1 MSDRAARR
9 FWRLMMPC
17 AAGLL
22 FGGGCTETIR
32 TALFQSAFEFIT
44 GQVNPSVLNLIP
56 VDDII
61 GGLLGPGLR
70 L

>member
-1 MSDRAARR
+1 MSDRATRR
-9 FWRLMMPC
+9 FWRLLMPC
-17 AAGLL
+17 AAGVLC
-22 FGGGCTETIR
+22 GGGCTETVR

-44 GQVNPSVLNLIP
+44 GQVSPSLINSIP

-61 GGLLGPGLR
+61 SGILGPGMR